1 MKWMRVWFEG
11 GDQAYLAGSDS
22 NLRALE
28 AGKRA
33 SVRALKLTNPVGDPV
48 WIDCDKVSSF
58 AFQDA
63 ASVRKM
69 AKWLE
74 PIAQLGDELWPEEE
88 DDEDEWGP
96 GA

>member
-1 MKWMRVWFEG
+1 MKWIRATFDDGSV
-11 GDQAYLAGSDS
+11 AILNGSDAT
-22 NLRALE
+22 LRALE
-28 AGKRA
+28 VGKRA
-33 SVRALKLTNPVGDPV
+33 SVRALKLTNLAGDPV